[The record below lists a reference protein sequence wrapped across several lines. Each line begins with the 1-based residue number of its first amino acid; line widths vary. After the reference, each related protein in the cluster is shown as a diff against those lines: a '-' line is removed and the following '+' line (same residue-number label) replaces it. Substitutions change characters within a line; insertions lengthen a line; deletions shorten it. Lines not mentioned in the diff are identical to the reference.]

1 MRKPSATEG
10 FALEVGLII
19 CLCRDQTIVA
29 GVTYKAVAKAAI
41 DVRATY
47 TDWCQTGSVRI
58 CAPHERIS
66 LAPMLATC
74 VSRLA
79 FTSPTRLCA
88 QMSHLVMDTYN
99 GKLGSANLELCV
111 RTPACTSL
119 CLTVQP
125 IPLYVSKYGD
135 TLQVL
140 QGHLLRSECYADVEP
155 DQAHPQVSHPSL
167 RILPRHLS
175 HLPTTH

>member
-1 MRKPSATEG
+1 MPPVLSTRKPSPTEG
-10 FALEVGLII
+10 LALEVGLII

-79 FTSPTRLCA
+79 FTSPTRLCTDVPPGHGHVQREA
-88 QMSHLVMDTYN
+88 WFSEPR
-99 GKLGSANLELCV
+99 AV
-111 RTPACTSL
+111 RAHACL
-119 CLTVQP
+119 HQP
-125 IPLYVSKYGD
+125 V
-135 TLQVL
+135 
-140 QGHLLRSECYADVEP
+140 P
-155 DQAHPQVSHPSL
+155 DCTAYT
-167 RILPRHLS
+167 IICF
-175 HLPTTH
+175 